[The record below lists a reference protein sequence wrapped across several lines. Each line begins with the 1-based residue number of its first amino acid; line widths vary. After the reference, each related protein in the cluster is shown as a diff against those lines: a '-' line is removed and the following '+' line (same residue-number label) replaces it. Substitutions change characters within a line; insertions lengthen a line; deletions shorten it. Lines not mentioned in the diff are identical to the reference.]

1 MIPEQPEFPAL
12 LVRVETQT
20 DKVTAKEIQEAIQR
34 RLASEPTDLFVKNSS
49 VVLLVQHQVRGMSE

>member
-1 MIPEQPEFPAL
+1 MIPAEPEFPAL
-12 LVRVETQT
+12 RIEVETQT

-49 VVLLVQHQVRGMSE
+49 VILLVQHQVGGTSE